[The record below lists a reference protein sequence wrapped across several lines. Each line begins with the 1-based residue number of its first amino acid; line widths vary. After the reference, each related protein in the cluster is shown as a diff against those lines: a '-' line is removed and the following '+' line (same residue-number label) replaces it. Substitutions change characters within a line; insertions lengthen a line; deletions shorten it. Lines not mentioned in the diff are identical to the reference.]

1 MAVDEH
7 RSPSTTTTTT
17 TASIHNSSS
26 SPSSFKT
33 RVRVKDQA
41 FATPTSLT
49 MPSTRIPNPDVNL
62 LSVTAPKATTAK
74 TTTIT
79 PKETTDTQ
87 RRPSDL
93 VGGALWDLR
102 QLKDGDELGLD
113 AELVEDDVRLR
124 EPEHASRLLFTTTP
138 DYYMHPNLEIF
149 PDAEKKAIAQSN
161 YNTIMDALTTSYCT
175 YEAWKAF
182 DLSNL
187 SSSTSSSL
195 SLSATQQQHS
205 HAIPQISPGTRAND
219 GITPK
224 PQPATVSFFIFE
236 DMFQTWL
243 IDHQVSTNCLY
254 TRRSP
259 KPLKIKA
266 SREMAARTSWTYLC
280 RCCKKATTTK
290 NGRGGE
296 KQQAKDGVMK
306 PSRRLGCRAK
316 FTAFSGISRPFA
328 NGVDGADGTDGTGTK
343 TMKKVGVTLI
353 VYEYEHNHDIRHL
366 VATNKETDRSRDLRL
381 SREKREE
388 LARHIKV
395 LLARGFEIREVAQML
410 GANAKRCRELHMRGG
425 NGSKGRRFGRKD
437 YLTRSDVVKALEL
450 LQSIEAWGTQR
461 SLDKESQVGDAEEE
475 SKEEAEIEEGEPAVE
490 KKESE
495 REVEKALEVDV
506 DDDKVEEVSK
516 EQWQMDI
523 LRKALKDL
531 YCLKETSGL
540 DSELDEDDPRL
551 HGLGSSTDTN
561 GQQRGSHIYT
571 HPHLEIFRD
580 IRSKQRAQ
588 HNYNLIMDSLTTN
601 YFIYGAWILLGF
613 SLPSSTR
620 DPTSTSHLHSPP
632 PQITPITQGTRSI
645 YDGTTPSP
653 SSRPGILSFHVPNDM
668 FRAWLEDHQVA
679 VGCEFSLVR
688 WAAAP
693 TVAAAG
699 YPSSGSSENGQASEM
714 AARRC
719 LYFVCSRHETGS
731 AGGAGTAGES
741 QDFFG
746 GGGGCKAQIA
756 VYVGISKPLARSL
769 GGGNGRMVDVALVVY
784 HYEHNHSLQ
793 AHNNLRSRPFPS
805 SSSSS
810 YCQSINNA
818 EEAYRQGRMDRWAEQ
833 IKTLLLRGNTLLDT
847 ILLFGGFVR
856 WRRESGYIKQLRR
869 LSGQWQQQQQK
880 LVQQGEQQGREVG
893 ETFGRED
900 YFTRGDLSEILK
912 RLINSGGGG
921 SGGVKD
927 VEVGVRTGEEQQ
939 QDVIENICQEAE
951 QEAEDDDEEC
961 YFTLDDIS
969 ICPFPLPAYK
979 AYETGPVETR
989 EQERRQQ
996 QEQEQ
1001 ELRTTIDL
1009 ESSSLVEE
1017 MVDSLKVIKPLS
1029 GPVPSTAG
1037 GSNGSRGSEDGP
1049 QGFKRRR
1056 G

>member
-1 MAVDEH
+1 
-7 RSPSTTTTTT
+7 
-17 TASIHNSSS
+17 
-26 SPSSFKT
+26 
-33 RVRVKDQA
+33 
-41 FATPTSLT
+41 
-49 MPSTRIPNPDVNL
+49 
-62 LSVTAPKATTAK
+62 
-74 TTTIT
+74 
-79 PKETTDTQ
+79 
-87 RRPSDL
+87 
-93 VGGALWDLR
+93 
-102 QLKDGDELGLD
+102 
-113 AELVEDDVRLR
+113 
-124 EPEHASRLLFTTTP
+124 
-138 DYYMHPNLEIF
+138 
-149 PDAEKKAIAQSN
+149 
-161 YNTIMDALTTSYCT
+161 MDALTTSYCT

-195 SLSATQQQHS
+195 SLSATQQQEQQQHS

-243 IDHQVSTNCLY
+243 RDHQVSTNCLY

-306 PSRRLGCRAK
+306 PARRLGCRAR

-425 NGSKGRRFGRKD
+425 NGSKGRRFGWKD

-475 SKEEAEIEEGEPAVE
+475 SKEEAEIEEGEPAVK

-540 DSELDEDDPRL
+540 DPELDEDDPRL

-571 HPHLEIFRD
+571 HPHLEVRF
-580 IRSKQRAQ
+580 
-588 HNYNLIMDSLTTN
+588 LI
-601 YFIYGAWILLGF
+601 I
-613 SLPSSTR
+613 
-620 DPTSTSHLHSPP
+620 
-632 PQITPITQGTRSI
+632 
-645 YDGTTPSP
+645 
-653 SSRPGILSFHVPNDM
+653 
-668 FRAWLEDHQVA
+668 
-679 VGCEFSLVR
+679 
-688 WAAAP
+688 
-693 TVAAAG
+693 
-699 YPSSGSSENGQASEM
+699 
-714 AARRC
+714 
-719 LYFVCSRHETGS
+719 
-731 AGGAGTAGES
+731 
-741 QDFFG
+741 
-746 GGGGCKAQIA
+746 
-756 VYVGISKPLARSL
+756 
-769 GGGNGRMVDVALVVY
+769 
-784 HYEHNHSLQ
+784 
-793 AHNNLRSRPFPS
+793 
-805 SSSSS
+805 
-810 YCQSINNA
+810 
-818 EEAYRQGRMDRWAEQ
+818 
-833 IKTLLLRGNTLLDT
+833 
-847 ILLFGGFVR
+847 
-856 WRRESGYIKQLRR
+856 
-869 LSGQWQQQQQK
+869 
-880 LVQQGEQQGREVG
+880 
-893 ETFGRED
+893 
-900 YFTRGDLSEILK
+900 
-912 RLINSGGGG
+912 
-921 SGGVKD
+921 
-927 VEVGVRTGEEQQ
+927 
-939 QDVIENICQEAE
+939 
-951 QEAEDDDEEC
+951 
-961 YFTLDDIS
+961 
-969 ICPFPLPAYK
+969 
-979 AYETGPVETR
+979 
-989 EQERRQQ
+989 
-996 QEQEQ
+996 
-1001 ELRTTIDL
+1001 
-1009 ESSSLVEE
+1009 
-1017 MVDSLKVIKPLS
+1017 
-1029 GPVPSTAG
+1029 STATRLCPA
-1037 GSNGSRGSEDGP
+1037 SFLRVVPDLYYHLISHV
-1049 QGFKRRR
+1049 FFI
-1056 G
+1056 